1 MSPAKTASRHKTA
14 NAAAAL
20 TGAPE
25 AGAENPIWLC
35 KLNEP
40 WGNMLSRG
48 QKVLFKPKEFLP
60 PTQNGQPGF
69 YYLKYGRARLA
80 WVGAHGG
87 ETTVCH
93 IGEGTLLHDTSPQSC
108 PQCRAYA
115 ITPLET
121 WFFSSA
127 ECLTPAFAVAHPELL
142 LNLLDAQTRKNIY
155 FMRRLAS
162 IAGED
167 AFGNTC
173 GLMLDLVRCHGSL
186 EVPLGITHEEI
197 ATLLCVRRSWLC
209 KILRRLRDEGVI
221 ARCTKSRLEVLDLD
235 KLTAYANGGKAG
247 GRG

>member
-1 MSPAKTASRHKTA
+1 MSPAKIASRHKSA
-14 NAAAAL
+14 KAAAAL
-20 TGAPE
+20 TGAPG
-25 AGAENPIWLC
+25 AGVENPIWLC

-40 WGNMLSRG
+40 WGDILPQGR
-48 QKVLFKPKEFLP
+48 KFLFKPKELLP
-60 PTQNGQPGF
+60 PIQDGQRGF

-80 WVGAHGG
+80 WVGTHGK

-93 IGEGTLLHDTSPQSC
+93 IGEGTLLHDTFQRASPQY
-108 PQCRAYA
+108 RAYA

-127 ECLTPAFAVAHPELL
+127 DCLTPAFVTAHPELL
-142 LNLLDAQTRKNIY
+142 LNLLDAQARKNIY
-155 FMRRLAS
+155 YMRRLAS

-186 EVPLGITHEEI
+186 EVPLGITHEEM
-197 ATLLCVRRSWLC
+197 AALLCVRRSWLC
-209 KILRRLRDEGVI
+209 KILRRLRDESVI

-235 KLTAYANGGKAG
+235 KLAAYANGDKAG
-247 GRG
+247 RG

>member
-1 MSPAKTASRHKTA
+1 MSPANTASRHKPA
-14 NAAAAL
+14 NAAAVL
-20 TGAPE
+20 TGTPE
-25 AGAENPIWLC
+25 AGAENPVWLC

-40 WGNMLSRG
+40 WGDVLALG
-48 QKVLFKPKEFLP
+48 KKVLFKPKELLP
-60 PTQNGQPGF
+60 PTQGGQCGF
-69 YYLKYGRARLA
+69 YYLKYGRARLV
-80 WVGAHGG
+80 WVGAHGK

-93 IGEGTLLHDTSPQSC
+93 LGEGTLLHDTIRQPC

-127 ECLTPAFAVAHPELL
+127 DCLTPTFAAAHPELL
-142 LNLLDAQTRKNIY
+142 LNLLNAQARKNIY
-155 FMRRLAS
+155 YMRRLAS
-162 IAGED
+162 IAGGD

-197 ATLLCVRRSWLC
+197 AALLCVRRSWLC

-221 ARCTKSRLEVLDLD
+221 ARCTKARLEVLDLD
-235 KLTAYANGGKAG
+235 KLTAYASGGKADSEG
-247 GRG
+247 